1 MIEWGVSMLKFGI
14 IGLGDIALKAYLPIY
29 SSTENVEFHLYTR
42 NQEKLANIGE
52 RYRFEQLHQTMESL
66 LNSGIKAAFVHTAT
80 ESHEEIVHQ
89 LLTHNIHV
97 YIDKPISYEYQT
109 SKRLVELADHKN
121 LILMTGFN
129 RRYAPAYQ
137 MLKELDEPNMIIMQ
151 KNRKS
156 LPDSIRTFVLDDF
169 IHVVDT
175 VRYLLPNPIKDIT
188 INGKKKS
195 NLLYHVVVQFI
206 SEGTTA
212 LAIMNRDSGTTE
224 EILEVMN
231 SFEKGTVYNVADLT
245 IKKDRNETNVG
256 TNDWETTLY
265 KRGFQQIVKD
275 FIEAVAS
282 GKSPKISNQD
292 GLLTH
297 EICEQ
302 IVWELESINE

>member
-1 MIEWGVSMLKFGI
+1 LDWGASMLKFGI

-29 SSTENVEFHLYTR
+29 SSTEKVEFHLYTR
-42 NQEKLANIGE
+42 NQEKLASIGG
-52 RYRFEQLHQTMESL
+52 RYRFEQLHQTMESMID
-66 LNSGIKAAFVHTAT
+66 SGIKAAFVHTAT
-80 ESHEEIVHQ
+80 ESHEEIIYQ
-89 LLTHNIHV
+89 LLTHDIHV
-97 YIDKPISYEYQT
+97 YVDKPISYDYQT
-109 SKRLVELADHKN
+109 SKKLIELADQKN

-151 KNRKS
+151 KNRKA

-175 VRYLLPNPIKDIT
+175 VRYHLPNPIKEIT
-188 INGKKKS
+188 INGKKKD

-212 LAIMNRDSGTTE
+212 LAIMNRDSGTNE

-231 SFEKGTVYNVADLT
+231 SLEKRTVYNVAELT
-245 IKKDRNETNVG
+245 VKKNRNETNVG
-256 TNDWETTLY
+256 TSDWESTLY
-265 KRGFQQIVKD
+265 KRGFQQIVDD
-275 FIEAVAS
+275 FIDAVSA
-282 GKSPKISNQD
+282 GKAPKITNQD